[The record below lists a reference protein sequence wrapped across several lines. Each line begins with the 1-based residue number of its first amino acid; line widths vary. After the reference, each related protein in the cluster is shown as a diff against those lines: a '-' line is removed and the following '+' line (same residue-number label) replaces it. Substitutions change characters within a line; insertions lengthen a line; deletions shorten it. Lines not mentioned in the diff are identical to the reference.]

1 MSGGSE
7 QTDILS
13 PAVMVKDRWKVL
25 KKIGGGGF
33 GEIYEALDLLTRS
46 SVALKVESAQQPKQ
60 VLKMEVAVL
69 KKLQGKNHVCRFVG
83 CGRND
88 RFNYVVMELQGR
100 NLADLRRSM
109 SRGTFSV
116 STTLRLGRQILEA
129 IESIHSVGF
138 LHRDIKPS
146 NFAMGRFPST
156 CRTCYML
163 DFGLARQFT
172 NSCQEVRPPRPMAG
186 FRGTVRYA
194 SVNAHKNKEMGRHDD
209 LWSLFYMLV
218 EFLVGQLPW
227 RKIKDKE
234 QVGKLKDTYDHRLM
248 LKHLPAEFSLFLDH
262 ISELDYYTKPDYE
275 LLMSVFENS
284 MKTYAVVENDSYD
297 WERINTDSSQA
308 VNTTNATP
316 QHHTR
321 LTPAHMGMANA
332 SMLPGDLMKDLCKEN
347 TDEVLQDEQLSDGEN
362 NPPLPERPPGQPANQ
377 QEPDVWEEM
386 DRNCNHLRP
395 TVLKTGKDDE
405 QNQNQGNQ
413 SPHTGLSLASPVKL
427 RSDASPSDAPLLR
440 KLRNLH
446 SLDLEKRLTLEPKPS
461 TERFLEA
468 CSGMQ
473 QAGSPSDK
481 AAGISLGLGAL
492 SNGGPGDRIWHY
504 DEEVLSGG
512 GGSGCGG
519 VVKRGSLGSPAAT
532 GQGEGAASSSFVALN
547 LSLGRGGG
555 DADANSHDWVMVEA
569 PSNLQER
576 GGSSAGLATGAKVT
590 ISPSEEGEV
599 DELDPNQEGLA
610 RSTGDGPARS
620 EPRAD
625 QQELSVETASTMPPV
640 TPTSPANGLPDEA
653 LSQFPTSPLS
663 PLEEPVVQQP
673 CGALF
678 PPQRSPSPH
687 PTLSDPLRR
696 RHGPPRPSGLCRSR
710 SVDPPH
716 LHHSHSHSH
725 YHHHHHHQLQ
735 PQHHQYHQHPSSCS
749 SSSSA
754 SLLPPSPGTSSGH
767 GVRSPGHRKL
777 PAIPAGASGTKIPSV
792 IRITRAQLQQL
803 NAQRLAANSPP
814 ASDSSPHCHLVDKN
828 ENNNHSAQDR
838 PVTPTTPPTPQE
850 RCPPSASPT
859 PEGDPPPEEDRS
871 PPRAAGSMPSL
882 VSPRSSPRSP
892 CSPVPLNAE
901 DGASEEDPLR
911 EEEDRG
917 VPAPP
922 SHEQQEQQQQEEA
935 EGEREVAE
943 VEVPPEEEGTRSRSS
958 VAPRLRLSRIP
969 VLEPSS
975 LLLSSPV
982 ATTPGGSAKQKLLLK
997 KAHQGAPL
1005 LLSPSCS
1012 PSPSLERRCVAPQ
1025 TDCPASADRSQDE
1038 ESLQGVSV
1046 SDRQGGDEALSLSSS
1061 SSPLSRKSRI
1071 PRPVRSEGSSA
1082 TPESRSSQFLPRPP
1096 PGRPPSRPCIDSRL
1110 RRYRIRA
1117 GSTGDS
1123 ELLNCLAQLMQN
1135 GMATSPSGRPLRSC
1149 SPHVGRS
1156 SPRLVSGV
1164 CGGGVHH
1171 HPRSSSA
1178 SPRSASSLQR
1188 SASSSPPSRPGP
1200 GRSRSPPS
1208 LSSGSSPPGPAGARR
1223 THLQLRHHLHHG
1235 PRAKVGC
1242 GHGHG
1247 REGKCS
1253 SKLSR

>member
-33 GEIYEALDLLTRS
+33 GEIYDATDLLTRN

-248 LKHLPAEFSLFLDH
+248 LKHLPAEFSIFLDH

-284 MKTYAVVENDSYD
+284 MKTYAVVENYMYD

-332 SMLPGDLMKDLCKEN
+332 SNLHGDLMKDLLKEN

-362 NPPLPERPPGQPANQ
+362 NPPLLERSPGQPANQ

-405 QNQNQGNQ
+405 QNQNQGNLT
-413 SPHTGLSLASPVKL
+413 PHTGLSLASPVKL

-468 CSGMQ
+468 CSAKQ
-473 QAGSPSDK
+473 QAGNTSDK
-481 AAGISLGLGAL
+481 PAGHSLGLGVL

-512 GGSGCGG
+512 GGSGSG
-519 VVKRGSLGSPAAT
+519 VAKRGSLGSPAAT

-547 LSLGRGGG
+547 LSLCRGGDG
-555 DADANSHDWVMVEA
+555 DANSHDWVMVEA

-576 GGSSAGLATGAKVT
+576 GGSSVGLATGAKVT

-599 DELDPNQEGLA
+599 DELDPNQEGPA

-625 QQELSVETASTMPPV
+625 QQELSVETASTMPPI
-640 TPTSPANGLPDEA
+640 TPTSPANGLPDEV

-696 RHGPPRPSGLCRSR
+696 RHGLPCPSGLCRSR
-710 SVDPPH
+710 SVDPPR
-716 LHHSHSHSH
+716 L
-725 YHHHHHHQLQ
+725 HHHHHHHHQLQPHQLQ

-767 GVRSPGHRKL
+767 GQRSPGHRKL

-828 ENNNHSAQDR
+828 ENNNYSAQDR

-859 PEGDPPPEEDRS
+859 PEGDPPPEEDQS

-901 DGASEEDPLR
+901 EEHPLR
-911 EEEDRG
+911 EEDG
-917 VPAPP
+917 DAPTPP
-922 SHEQQEQQQQEEA
+922 SSEQQEQQQE
-935 EGEREVAE
+935 EGEGEVAE
-943 VEVPPEEEGTRSRSS
+943 EVPPVEAERSRGS

-975 LLLSSPV
+975 LLLSSPI

-1025 TDCPASADRSQDE
+1025 TDSPAAADRSQDE

-1071 PRPVRSEGSSA
+1071 PRPVHSEGSSTA
-1082 TPESRSSQFLPRPP
+1082 PESRSSQFLPRPP
-1096 PGRPPSRPCIDSRL
+1096 PGKPPSRPCIDSRL

-1123 ELLNCLAQLMQN
+1123 ELLSCLAQLMQN
-1135 GMATSPSGRPLRSC
+1135 GMATSPTGRPLRSC

-1164 CGGGVHH
+1164 CGGVHPHH

-1208 LSSGSSPPGPAGARR
+1208 QSSGSSPPGPANARR
-1223 THLQLRHHLHHG
+1223 THLQLRHHLHHSQRG
-1235 PRAKVGC
+1235 KAGC
-1242 GHGHG
+1242 GHVQS
-1247 REGKCS
+1247 REWKCS